1 MKVKGL
7 IVSLAAMLP
16 ALALAAPAADKTPA
30 FTPEEY
36 AARIA
41 SMPEPSK
48 MGGFAVHSKQ
58 FCASCHG
65 QKGISMT
72 ERWPHVAGQ
81 PFDVT
86 VKSLLD
92 YRDGRRTDGAQA
104 RLMTSVA
111 KRMSDQDIVD
121 VAHLY
126 EMLPGPD
133 GTALKVEATTVEGTP
148 ANIMTLV
155 TKGDPVR
162 AITPCAACHG
172 ASGNGRETGQVPVL
186 HGQNPTY
193 LAGQL
198 KDYRSGKRSADML
211 KEMRFFAQQLNDEEI
226 AGLAAYYAGL
236 PGWPGTMKK

>member
-1 MKVKGL
+1 MRMKGL
-7 IVSLAAMLP
+7 IVSLAALLP
-16 ALALAAPAADKTPA
+16 ALALASPATEKTPV
-30 FTPEEY
+30 FTPEAY

-41 SMPEPSK
+41 SLPAPNK

-65 QKGISMT
+65 QKGIAMT

-111 KRMSDQDIVD
+111 RDLSDQNIVD
-121 VAHLY
+121 VALLY
-126 EMLPGPD
+126 EMLPGTD
-133 GTALKVEATTVEGTP
+133 GKALGAIPTTLEGTP
-148 ANIMTLV
+148 ENIRRLV
-155 TKGDPVR
+155 TKGDPTR

-172 ASGNGRETGQVPVL
+172 ASGNGRESGQVPVL
-186 HGQNPTY
+186 HGQNATY
-193 LAGQL
+193 IAGQL
-198 KDYRSGKRSADML
+198 KDYRSGKRSSDML
-211 KEMRFFAQQLNDEEI
+211 KEMRFFAQQMTDEEI
-226 AGLAAYYAGL
+226 EGLATYYAGL